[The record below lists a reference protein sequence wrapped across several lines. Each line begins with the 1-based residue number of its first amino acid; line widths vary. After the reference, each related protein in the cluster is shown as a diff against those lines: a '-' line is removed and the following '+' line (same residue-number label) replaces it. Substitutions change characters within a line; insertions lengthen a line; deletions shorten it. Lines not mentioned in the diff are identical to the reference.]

1 MLGVRTVE
9 PFEFE
14 NSRSDVKKFCNHW
27 EKNKENMLGKS
38 YILNKGMYLQQLPL
52 ILTLQMNQSFNKM
65 FQLQGITITKELYQV
80 V

>member
-1 MLGVRTVE
+1 
-9 PFEFE
+9 
-14 NSRSDVKKFCNHW
+14 
-27 EKNKENMLGKS
+27 MLGKS